1 MYGVV
6 VLIVPNRCFP
16 AMIEINQ
23 PKQPPF
29 LHFSPL
35 TMGVGVN
42 LLMDSLQIAK
52 SAHIPFPPIGW
63 LMKGAKKKN
72 TPFDSPVL
80 IYEL

>member
-6 VLIVPNRCFP
+6 VLIVLNRCFP

-35 TMGVGVN
+35 TMGVGEN

-52 SAHIPFPPIGW
+52 SAHIPFLYRMTDEGC
-63 LMKGAKKKN
+63 KKKN
-72 TPFDSPVL
+72 SPFDSPVL
-80 IYEL
+80 ISEL